1 MLLVKPE
8 LDRENYLGLSIK
20 LVAAISFMTIGIRTL
35 LRGYLKEYSFSLKD
49 VFDNSRG
56 IRIRLLMAQR
66 VANEYR
72 LAEEYVRIFDAKNF
86 SYSDVEKGKVKTW
99 QFIFFRLVSKKGLSD
114 IFDYVPY
121 QITNFINNQSKP
133 ISVFGFLLL
142 GLLAFAFISYLDI
155 LELNLFWV
163 NLAILIGLLAFWQ
176 PSKVDY
182 LTRQSPSSSIAA
194 KMVLFILLYGFT
206 VIFYKP
212 SGYSMNVL
220 LFVIILLLFGIIAYA
235 AWLSFKIVENVFGH
249 RKQINVELSDIDLK
263 TIRVATQP
271 SNIKQ
276 QFENILKKSTGWYFG
291 FDYDKENKSG
301 EVRGEQKHKGDFNFK
316 NVYETNPNIVSTV
329 YDSETEK
336 KLSKV
341 YVLGVILLV
350 IGLVLIF
357 VGILLFPRI
366 EASNILQINSEQL
379 LSYTDGFLVSLFFS
393 LIGIALFSF
402 GNRLVYEIFMFFNSE
417 VFFESNLVLFRA
429 NGNYD
434 EYEHI
439 SGGIKRKDTFADFT
453 PDIEVCQIT
462 SSIFV
467 HPYLESKS
475 IQKLP
480 RFVIQITKNDNLL
493 NFLINEF
500 RNNLNPYLMEL
511 DSGSSFP
518 RIEDKGI
525 DGIIEEG
532 DKE

>member
-1 MLLVKPE
+1 
-8 LDRENYLGLSIK
+8 
-20 LVAAISFMTIGIRTL
+20 
-35 LRGYLKEYSFSLKD
+35 
-49 VFDNSRG
+49 
-56 IRIRLLMAQR
+56 MAQR